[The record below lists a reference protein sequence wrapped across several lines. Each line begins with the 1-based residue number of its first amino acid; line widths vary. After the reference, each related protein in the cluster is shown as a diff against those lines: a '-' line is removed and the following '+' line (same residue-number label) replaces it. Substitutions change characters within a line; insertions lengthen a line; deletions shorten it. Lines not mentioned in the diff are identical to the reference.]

1 MNVTDLMRCPSNRVR
16 LKAPVSPYTV
26 AKELGHGGEAMVRRV
41 YGHLGTVRH
50 RSEFLEY
57 RVEQFEKE
65 LSDVLP
71 GLREDW

>member
-1 MNVTDLMRCPSNRVR
+1 
-16 LKAPVSPYTV
+16 
-26 AKELGHGGEAMVRRV
+26 V

-57 RVEQFEKE
+57 RVEHFEKE

-71 GLREDW
+71 GLREGW